1 MKLFTPSVARAR
13 GSVTLFSLSWFIG
26 FMVLS
31 MPTVGEAG
39 GELTYYFDS
48 RSYNTLNVLTSVSDL
63 PGNVNIWGFTDFHG
77 VQKDAGERFDLT
89 RYFMEYRLRRGID
102 PNWIA
107 GLNGVGVEVEYNEGS
122 GSDNTMLRFGV
133 NYKHG
138 LQFAGLEG
146 GWLQWRLF
154 PYETDESGQQFSVV
168 HFLPLAPKVS
178 VAGFADL
185 NINKGTSHRWVVES
199 QLTYRIHKAIGL
211 VLEVRYNG
219 FEDANPILDGI
230 GIAGGLSAPL

>member
-1 MKLFTPSVARAR
+1 MLFRSVAASVALPKDAR
-13 GSVTLFSLSWFIG
+13 
-26 FMVLS
+26 
-31 MPTVGEAG
+31 AG

-63 PGNVNIWGFTDFHG
+63 PWNMNIWGFTDFHG
-77 VQKDAGERFDLT
+77 VQKAAGERFDLT

-122 GSDNTMLRFGV
+122 GSANNMLRFGV

-138 LQFAGLEG
+138 LQRVGLKG

-154 PYETDESGQQFSVV
+154 PYETDGSGQQFSVV

-185 NINKGTSHRWVVES
+185 NINKGASHRWVVES
-199 QLTYRIHKAIGL
+199 QFTYRVHDVVGL

-219 FEDANPILDGI
+219 FEDKNPALDGI
-230 GIAGGLSAPL
+230 EIGRAHV